1 MVFRLRQKLKVYEIK
16 ANKMLYVLIVQNKM
30 TQALP
35 CLRQSSLFYCRIHA
49 SSIPGLCM
57 WDLWSLKE
65 QWFSF
70 FWVSSHQCATL
81 IRSSMTDDIQSY
93 QPTEPL
99 RKRSKKKKIT
109 HISKKGYFL
118 EFGLKP
124 ISLSFL
130 ERIIILNVN
139 KVRKEIWKE
148 TDNLIRKKRLPL
160 VLYTRLSATLNC
172 LSPFL

>member
-1 MVFRLRQKLKVYEIK
+1 
-16 ANKMLYVLIVQNKM
+16 
-30 TQALP
+30 
-35 CLRQSSLFYCRIHA
+35 
-49 SSIPGLCM
+49 
-57 WDLWSLKE
+57 
-65 QWFSF
+65 
-70 FWVSSHQCATL
+70 
-81 IRSSMTDDIQSY
+81 MTDDIQSY